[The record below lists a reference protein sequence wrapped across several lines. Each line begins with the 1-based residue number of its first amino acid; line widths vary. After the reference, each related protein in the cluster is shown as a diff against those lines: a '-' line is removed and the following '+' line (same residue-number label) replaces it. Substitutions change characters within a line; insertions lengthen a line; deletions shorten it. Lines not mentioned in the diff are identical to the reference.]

1 MLRGVG
7 VGKYLINLPRLQ
19 RDFVAFVLQ
28 ANNKGFCRFH
38 RGLGEIAF
46 DPELFASNAMSFV
59 PVLIH

>member
-28 ANNKGFCRFH
+28 ADNKFGRRFH
-38 RGLGEIAF
+38 RGLVKIAF
-46 DPELFASNAMSFV
+46 DLELFVSNAMSFV
-59 PVLIH
+59 PV